1 MKILITGAAGNL
13 GRQLT
18 QQLSRNHEVVGAD
31 IVGENVHHLDIT
43 DYSACQALMQQI
55 NPDIVLHPAAWTDVN
70 GCAENPQ
77 KAILINGVGTHNI
90 AVTSAQ
96 LDIPIL
102 YISSNE
108 VFDGKLNR
116 PYTEYD
122 ITNPINPYAYSKWY
136 GERAVQQI
144 NPKHYIIRTAWLFA
158 HGGNNFIQAILN
170 AVKAGKSLRVVTN
183 EVANPTYTND
193 VAQAVAQLIET
204 QRYGIY
210 HFVNEGAVSRWDFA
224 RYALDC
230 AGFTETPIARISRHE
245 WKRPSLPP
253 EYTPLDNL
261 AGASIGIT
269 LRPWQDAVNAFL
281 AIEAGSAS

>member
-18 QQLSRNHEVVGAD
+18 QQLSENHEVVGAD
-31 IVGENVHHLDIT
+31 IVGDNLHHLDIT
-43 DYSACQALMQQI
+43 DYSASQILMRQI

-70 GCAENPQ
+70 GCAEHPQ
-77 KAILINGVGTHNI
+77 KAILINGIGTQNI

-116 PYTEYD
+116 PYTEFD
-122 ITNPINPYAYSKWY
+122 VTNPINPYAYSKWY
-136 GERAVQQI
+136 GERAVQQV
-144 NPKHYIIRTAWLFA
+144 NPKHYIVRTAWLFA

-170 AVKAGKSLRVVTN
+170 AVKAGKALRVVTN

-224 RYALDC
+224 RYALDY
-230 AGFTETPIARISRHE
+230 AGLNDTPIARISRHQ
-245 WKRPSLPP
+245 WQRPSLPP

-261 AGASIGIT
+261 AGMSIGIR
-269 LRPWQDAVNAFL
+269 LRPWQDAVDAFL
-281 AIEAGSAS
+281 DVEAGMTS

>member
-13 GRQLT
+13 GKQLT
-18 QQLSRNHEVVGAD
+18 HQLSENHEVVGAD
-31 IVGENVHHLDIT
+31 IVGDNLHHLDIT
-43 DYSACQALMQQI
+43 DYSACQTLIQQVS
-55 NPDIVLHPAAWTDVN
+55 PDIVLHPAAWTDVN
-70 GCAENPQ
+70 GCAKNPQ

-90 AVTSAQ
+90 AVITAQ

-122 ITNPINPYAYSKWY
+122 VTNPINPYAYSKWY
-136 GERAVQQI
+136 GERAIQQI
-144 NPKHYIIRTAWLFA
+144 NPKHYIVRTAWLFA

-170 AVKAGKSLRVVTN
+170 AVKADKSLRVVTN

-193 VAQAVAQLIET
+193 IAQAVTQLIKT

-210 HFVNEGAVSRWDFA
+210 HFVNQGAVSRWDFA
-224 RYALDC
+224 RYALNC
-230 AGFTETPIARISRHE
+230 AGFTETPIERISRHE
-245 WKRPSLPP
+245 WQRPSLPP
-253 EYTPLDNL
+253 EYTALDNI

-269 LRPWQDAVNAFL
+269 LRPWQNAVEAFL
-281 AIEAGSAS
+281 NVEASTSA